1 MALAFSG
8 GTFGMP
14 KAPRSAGET
23 SMITPRSGWLCA
35 PITGVTVR
43 RTRQSLFLNV
53 TCFLMC
59 QYFYSMMKAV
69 KSTHVIMS

>member
-23 SMITPRSGWLCA
+23 SMITPQERMVVAFPSLVSQC
-35 PITGVTVR
+35 GVF
-43 RTRQSLFLNV
+43 RQSLFLNV

-59 QYFYSMMKAV
+59 QCF
-69 KSTHVIMS
+69 